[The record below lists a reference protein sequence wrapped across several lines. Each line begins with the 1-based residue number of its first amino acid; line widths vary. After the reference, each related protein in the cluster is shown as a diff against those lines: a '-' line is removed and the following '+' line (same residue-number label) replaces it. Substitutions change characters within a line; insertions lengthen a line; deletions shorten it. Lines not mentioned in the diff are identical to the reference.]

1 MNKIVKISAISAL
14 AALSLVGCIEEDV
27 PTKVVTADQA
37 AASDAALE
45 AMVGAIPVSMI
56 AIDGARQDLHC
67 DFGYPSLL
75 VVYDALCGNVLSVG
89 GDANSGYDWFSS
101 YASGAGLA
109 PNYTR
114 PYAIWTNYF
123 NFLKSANDV
132 ISTINAGG
140 ELSASSMPYMASAKA
155 FRALYYLDMARL
167 YEPLAND
174 YSDISNVEGL
184 TLPYISETTSEDEA
198 RNNPRLSREEMFA
211 KIFEDLDAAE
221 QLYLT
226 EGVVIPTD
234 KVNPSLA
241 VVYGLKARAYLW
253 LGATDAS
260 NYAKAAEYARRAI
273 DESGCTIM
281 GEADWTNPTAGFNT
295 PNNSWMW
302 YLPQSAESVSNLLNY
317 VAWLSPEATYGY
329 GALTQM
335 GVMNSTYD
343 RLSDSDFRKKLMIGA
358 DCNYSDYKDVTLI
371 PESNWEANKSIY
383 PYANIKM
390 RPGGGK
396 INDDKTGNVTSVVTM
411 RVEEMYLIEAE
422 AVAHTDAAAG
432 AALLKTFMAN
442 RDDAYIF
449 AGSTSDEVVEE
460 IIFQKGIEFWGEG
473 VVFFDI
479 KRLGLGMHTGYE
491 GTNVATASRF
501 DIDLRAP
508 WWNMPIPESE
518 ETQNPALQGLN
529 NPNPTEKVDPWL
541 E

>member
-1 MNKIVKISAISAL
+1 MNKIVKISALTAF
-14 AALSLVGCIEEDV
+14 AALSLVGCIEEVV
-27 PTKVVTADQA
+27 PTEVVTADQA

-56 AIDGARQDLHC
+56 AVDGAGQEIHC
-67 DFGYPSLL
+67 DFGYPSLM

-89 GDANSGYDWFSS
+89 GDANSGYDWFST
-101 YASGAGLA
+101 YTDGTGLA
-109 PNYTR
+109 LNYTR

-132 ISTINAGG
+132 ISTISAGG
-140 ELSASSMPYMASAKA
+140 EMSTSSMSYMASAKA

-174 YSDISNVEGL
+174 YTDISNIEGL

-198 RNNPRLSREEMFA
+198 RNNPRLSREEMFT

-221 QLYLT
+221 QLYQT
-226 EGVVIPTD
+226 EGVAIPTN

-253 LGATDAS
+253 LGGSDESA
-260 NYAKAAEYARRAI
+260 YAKAAEYARKAI
-273 DESGCTIM
+273 TESGCSIM
-281 GEADWTNPTAGFNT
+281 SEADWTNPTSGFNT
-295 PNNSWMW
+295 PNDSWMW
-302 YLPQSAESVSNLLNY
+302 CLPQSAESVSNLLNY

-329 GALTQM
+329 GALVQM
-335 GVMNSTYD
+335 GVKNSTYD
-343 RLSDSDFRKKLMIGA
+343 RLSDSDFRKKLIIGA
-358 DCNYSDYKDVTLI
+358 DCNYADYKDVTLI
-371 PESNWEANKSIY
+371 PAESWSAGSSIY

-390 RPGGGK
+390 RPGSGK
-396 INDDKTGNVTSVVTM
+396 IDDDKTGNVTSVPTM

-422 AVAHTDAAAG
+422 AVAHTNAAEG

-442 RDDAYIF
+442 RDASYVF
-449 AGSTSDEVVEE
+449 NGSSADEVVEE
-460 IIFQKGIEFWGEG
+460 IIFQKGVEFWGEG

-479 KRLGLGMHTGYE
+479 KRLGLGMHTGYA
-491 GTNVATASRF
+491 GTNVASASRF

-518 ETQNPALQGLN
+518 ETQNPALQGFN
-529 NPNPTEKVDPWL
+529 NPNPTEKVDLWL